1 MDPFPSEEIRLAF
14 IAFFFPHPPLRSVHL
29 FTQVERLPQF
39 SIALRRVDGNLQ
51 FVEPQDPRFLFAFP
65 PGRLHRNVLSRKE
78 ERREQDKPPTPQ
90 KKKSNRDAATAFHL
104 VGLADAHRIIVVALA
119 GLLETSDKM
128 SKYGQFPCSSGP
140 IRDKQL

>member
-90 KKKSNRDAATAFHL
+90 KKIESRRRHCFPLGRTRRCPSNYRRS
-104 VGLADAHRIIVVALA
+104 VGWPTRNV
-119 GLLETSDKM
+119 
-128 SKYGQFPCSSGP
+128 GQNV
-140 IRDKQL
+140 